1 MGPQRVLLTDA
12 NDRATLA
19 AARSLVSA
27 GYQVHVVAASRLSL
41 AGASRSVRSHVVTQ
55 NSLEDP
61 AAFAA
66 AVGQVADGIGA
77 DVLLPMTDQSVEAVL
92 QHRARLPVDVR
103 LPLPE
108 LAIYQAASDKVALLE
123 LARAAG
129 FAVPVSVALRSARD
143 PVPSV
148 PDSWFPAVLKPH
160 RSVVWDGG
168 RPRKVGVAF
177 VDQADRL
184 AEQLRAFPPG
194 AFPILVQQRVEGT
207 GEGFFAL
214 RWGGRRIAAFA
225 HRRLR
230 ETPPAGG
237 VSVYRESVR
246 LDPELARAGWRL
258 LDALQWSGVA
268 MIECKRDAR
277 TGRHVVMEIN
287 GRFWGSLQ
295 LAIDAGVDF
304 PSLLVRC
311 ALGERVS
318 GQDAYRTGIRS
329 RWFWG
334 DVDHLYL
341 RLRRSAA
348 ELHLD
353 SRAPSRL
360 EALVRFLTFRPGRD
374 RSEIWRLRDPGPAVV
389 EALGRFGLLR

>member
-1 MGPQRVLLTDA
+1 MHASRVLLTDA
-12 NDRATLA
+12 NERATLA

-27 GYQVHVVAASRLSL
+27 GYEVHVVGPSRLSL
-41 AGASRSVRSHVVTQ
+41 AGASRSVRSHAVTQ
-55 NSLEDP
+55 NALEDP
-61 AAFAA
+61 EEFAA
-66 AVGQVADGIGA
+66 AVGRLAERIGA
-77 DVLLPMTDQSVEAVL
+77 AVLLPITDQSVEAVL
-92 QHRARLPVDVR
+92 QHRSRLPADMR
-103 LPLPE
+103 IPLPD
-108 LAIYQAASDKVALLE
+108 LAIYRTASHKATLLQ
-123 LARAAG
+123 LAEVAG
-129 FAVPVSVALRSARD
+129 FAVPPSLI
-143 PVPSV
+143 VPSAGDPLPAV

-160 RSVVWDGG
+160 RSVVVDGG
-168 RPRKVGVAF
+168 RRRKVGVAF
-177 VDQADRL
+177 VDRADRL
-184 AEQLRAFPPG
+184 AEALRGFPGG

-214 RWGGRRIAAFA
+214 RWDGRRIAAFA

-230 ETPPAGG
+230 EKPPAGG
-237 VSVYRESVR
+237 VSVYRESVE

-258 LDALQWSGVA
+258 LEALQWRGVV

-277 TGRHVVMEIN
+277 TGRLVVIEIN

-304 PSLLVRC
+304 PTLLVRC
-311 ALGERVS
+311 ALGEQVS
-318 GQDAYRTGIRS
+318 EQNAYRTGIRS

-353 SRAPSRL
+353 RQAPSRL
-360 EALVRFLTFRPGRD
+360 QALARFLSFRPGQD
-374 RSEIWRLRDPGPAVV
+374 RWEVWRLRDPGPSLV
-389 EALGRFGLLR
+389 EALSRLGMLH